1 MGMII
6 FCMRQSISM
15 EYKYCENENF
25 EDLSSGRVLYGG
37 GGVPNFPVRLGNEIY
52 RRCTAYF
59 PGKDRFTVYDP
70 CCGGGY
76 LLTVLGFCNHNI
88 TRILAS
94 DISDEMVSIAA
105 RNLALLTGAGLI
117 RRKQEL
123 ESLFRQYQKS
133 SHREAL
139 NSVERLLRLL
149 SRDIPSAIFTAD
161 CTGNIPLE
169 EAPDIIITDV
179 PYGSLAAWKRD
190 PADSLQAMYQQLSR
204 IARPDTI
211 LAVIADRKQKCQGG
225 TWSRLEKQMIGK
237 RKFEIYRLC

>member
-1 MGMII
+1 
-6 FCMRQSISM
+6 M
-15 EYKYCENENF
+15 EYRYCENENF

-52 RRCTAYF
+52 RRCTGYL
-59 PGKDRFTVYDP
+59 PGKNRFTVYDP

-76 LLTVLGFCNHNI
+76 QLTEQGYCNRNI

-105 RNLALLTGAGLI
+105 RNLALLTGEGLI

-123 ESLFRQYQKS
+123 EVLLRQYQKV

-139 NSVERLLRLL
+139 DSLERLRRRL
-149 SRDIPSAIFTAD
+149 SRDIPSTIFTAD

-169 EAPDIIITDV
+169 DAPDIIITDV
-179 PYGSLAAWKRD
+179 PYGNLAAWEKE
-190 PADSLQAMYQQLSR
+190 PVASLQAMYLQLSR

-211 LAVIADRKQKCQGG
+211 LAVIMDRKQKCQGE
-225 TWSRLEKQMIGK
+225 TWNRLEKQM
-237 RKFEIYRLC
+237 LSC

>member
-1 MGMII
+1 M
-6 FCMRQSISM
+6 SM

-52 RRCTAYF
+52 RRCTSYL

-88 TRILAS
+88 VKIMAS
-94 DISDEMVSIAA
+94 DISHEMIPIAA
-105 RNLALLTGAGLI
+105 RNLALLTREGLI
-117 RRKQEL
+117 QRKQEL
-123 ESLFRQYQKS
+123 EDLFRQYQKA

-139 NSVERLLRLL
+139 NSLERLKCRLFQ
-149 SRDIPSAIFTAD
+149 DIPSAIFTAD
-161 CTGNIPLE
+161 CTRYIPLE
-169 EAPDIIITDV
+169 DAPDLIITDV
-179 PYGSLAAWKRD
+179 PYGNLAVWENSGEN
-190 PADSLQAMYQQLSR
+190 PLQAMYLQLSR

-211 LAVIADRKQKCQGG
+211 LAVIMDKKQKYQGD
-225 TWSRLEKQMIGK
+225 TWNRLEKQMIGK
-237 RKFEIYRLC
+237 RKFEIYQLAE